1 MPKPVSI
8 PTTTQSLGS
17 LLKSAGD
24 DMRKDK
30 GLKGDLDRL
39 PMLTWI
45 MVQEEFATP
54 VGGRQANNTY
64 AYFFADRRPARGY

>member
-1 MPKPVSI
+1 
-8 PTTTQSLGS
+8 
-17 LLKSAGD
+17 
-24 DMRKDK
+24 MRKDK

-45 MVQEEFATP
+45 MVQEEFAAP